1 MGAVLNK
8 VKITL
13 LGSEITVNTGD
24 DADYVK
30 QLGDY
35 CNSRLQKNAER
46 GGLPPL
52 TAALVTML
60 QCCDDIKKLEQ
71 KAEKLE
77 KENKRLLERQQLQ
90 EKEVAELVALKQTAQ
105 NEILSLSAQN
115 RELLA
120 AVQKEKAR
128 QG

>member
-30 QLGDY
+30 AAR
-35 CNSRLQKNAER
+35 RLLQQSFAEKNAER

-60 QCCDDIKKLEQ
+60 QCCDDIKKAGAK
-71 KAEKLE
+71 KAEK
-77 KENKRLLERQQLQ
+77 
-90 EKEVAELVALKQTAQ
+90 A
-105 NEILSLSAQN
+105 
-115 RELLA
+115 
-120 AVQKEKAR
+120 
-128 QG
+128 